1 MELSKGVYSRERT
14 TDAISAFAVAGQM
27 LMMNTKPTH
36 YTFLRKIIGGQDEAG
51 NEEQQAYSA
60 TAHGAEQ

>member
-1 MELSKGVYSRERT
+1 LELSKGVYSRERT

-36 YTFLRKIIGGQDEAG
+36 YTFLRKIIGVPL
-51 NEEQQAYSA
+51 NLA
-60 TAHGAEQ
+60 TGAAHAQSTPESER